1 MGSLLD
7 KMVSSIAQVFWT
19 VNVLSQAIAAGF
31 AFSYVVVFGSF
42 LQWTIRRRN
51 WEFFTE
57 QYAPFRRK
65 LKVRRT
71 YFAFLPV
78 GPLLVA
84 VLSLIANHGRHA
96 LLPQVLAVV
105 FFLLYLGLAHIP
117 TGFAKLE
124 EQVNSGHPIDDERQI
139 ATYLRWNLP
148 LHILLG
154 SLYAAVAAA
163 LLLT

>member
-105 FFLLYLGLAHIP
+105 FFP
-117 TGFAKLE
+117 ST
-124 EQVNSGHPIDDERQI
+124 
-139 ATYLRWNLP
+139 
-148 LHILLG
+148 
-154 SLYAAVAAA
+154 
-163 LLLT
+163 

>member
-84 VLSLIANHGRHA
+84 VLSLIANRGRHA
-96 LLPQVLAVV
+96 LLPHPP
-105 FFLLYLGLAHIP
+105 GLRSSRSRSIRGILSTTSARSPHISDGTCRSTSFWAP
-117 TGFAKLE
+117 ST
-124 EQVNSGHPIDDERQI
+124 
-139 ATYLRWNLP
+139 LRSP
-148 LHILLG
+148 PRCSSHRKA
-154 SLYAAVAAA
+154 SAAGP
-163 LLLT
+163 

>member
-105 FFLLYLGLAHIP
+105 FFPRQPALCRLKPAFCYTDCSTPVAGLPRTPSP
-117 TGFAKLE
+117 TGR
-124 EQVNSGHPIDDERQI
+124 SRG
-139 ATYLRWNLP
+139 
-148 LHILLG
+148 
-154 SLYAAVAAA
+154 AAA
-163 LLLT
+163 RQCRFTAPAESSSGL

>member
-1 MGSLLD
+1 M
-7 KMVSSIAQVFWT
+7 
-19 VNVLSQAIAAGF
+19 
-31 AFSYVVVFGSF
+31 
-42 LQWTIRRRN
+42 
-51 WEFFTE
+51 
-57 QYAPFRRK
+57 
-65 LKVRRT
+65 
-71 YFAFLPV
+71 

-105 FFLLYLGLAHIP
+105 FFPLYLGLAHIP

-154 SLYAAVAAA
+154 SLYAVVAAA

>member
-78 GPLLVA
+78 GSLLVA

-105 FFLLYLGLAHIP
+105 FFPHYLGLAHIP
-117 TGFAKLE
+117 TGYAKL
-124 EQVNSGHPIDDERQI
+124 
-139 ATYLRWNLP
+139 
-148 LHILLG
+148 
-154 SLYAAVAAA
+154 
-163 LLLT
+163 

>member
-1 MGSLLD
+1 MGSLLEQE
-7 KMVSSIAQVFWT
+7 VSSIAQVFWT

-105 FFLLYLGLAHIP
+105 FFPLYLGLAHIP
-117 TGFAKLE
+117 TG
-124 EQVNSGHPIDDERQI
+124 
-139 ATYLRWNLP
+139 LRSSRSRSIRGILSTTSARSP
-148 LHILLG
+148 HISDGTCRLHILLG